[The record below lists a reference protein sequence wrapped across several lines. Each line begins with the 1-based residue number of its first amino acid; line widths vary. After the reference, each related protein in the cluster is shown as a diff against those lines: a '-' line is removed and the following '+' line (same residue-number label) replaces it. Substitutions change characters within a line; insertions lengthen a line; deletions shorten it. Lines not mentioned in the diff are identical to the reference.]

1 MEFDQSSN
9 GHLPV
14 NTPIEAKI
22 REFVARDVLFSE
34 GDYPHS
40 DDASFL
46 KEGVIDSL
54 GVVELVTFA
63 GREFGIE
70 VGQTDVTPQNFD
82 SVAKLAAFIRRKQ
95 MAITAKE
102 ACVSP

>member
-1 MEFDQSSN
+1 MEFDLRSN
-9 GHLPV
+9 GHVPA
-14 NTPIEAKI
+14 NTPIETRI
-22 REFVARDVLFSE
+22 RGFVARDILFSE
-34 GDYPHS
+34 TDYPHS

-46 KEGVIDSL
+46 KTGVIDSL

-70 VGQTDVTPQNFD
+70 VVQADVTPQNFD

-95 MAITAKE
+95 AATTKD
-102 ACVSP
+102 V